1 MLQWA
6 RPIWVGVQFLDRALS
21 PKVENKNSMIRKIIE
36 KN

>member
-6 RPIWVGVQFLDRALS
+6 RAIWVWVQFPHGALL

-36 KN
+36 GL